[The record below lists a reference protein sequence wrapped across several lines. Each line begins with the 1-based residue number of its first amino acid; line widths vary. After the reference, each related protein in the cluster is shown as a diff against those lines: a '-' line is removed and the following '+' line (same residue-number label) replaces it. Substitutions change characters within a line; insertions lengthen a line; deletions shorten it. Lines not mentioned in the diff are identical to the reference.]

1 MVLLLVCV
9 FMMLMGPLTRICPHS
24 WHPGASFPGLNLGQH
39 GLALSPSCGLSWGS
53 PLPSGL
59 VLRMTDQ
66 DLAAAESCCDP
77 GVQTPVLRV
86 HPLGAGPCD
95 PPSPRSGGPCSG
107 SGSGSWTGTSR
118 EWAVSP
124 LSCWLPSPM

>member
-66 DLAAAESCCDP
+66 DLAADESCCHP
-77 GVQTPVLRV
+77 GVQTPVLRA
-86 HPLGAGPCD
+86 L
-95 PPSPRSGGPCSG
+95 
-107 SGSGSWTGTSR
+107 
-118 EWAVSP
+118 
-124 LSCWLPSPM
+124 